1 MNGLWSAI
9 ALAGMAVA
17 ALAASGEAG
26 EREETAATRASTGR
40 TLEVTSGRCV
50 GLDQREAHQEAEA
63 KARENLLEELGK
75 LAEELSQPA
84 RLQLVAEH
92 AWLLAQP
99 GVEQEAEERVEEK
112 GYAYVAEKS
121 VRMTIPDNVLA
132 DWGARLAEQSRRRT
146 MLLAS
151 GVGATLAGW
160 LGALALLIRL
170 DRLTGGYRRALL
182 VPVIVATTL
191 AATGLGWT
199 LFLHWIPTLAT
210 GLGLAVNG

>member
-1 MNGLWSAI
+1 MNGLWSRI
-9 ALAGMAVA
+9 AWAGIAVA
-17 ALAASGEAG
+17 ALAASGEG
-26 EREETAATRASTGR
+26 REREETAATPASTGR
-40 TLEVTSGRCV
+40 TLEATGGRCV
-50 GLDQREAHQEAEA
+50 GLDQREAYQEADA
-63 KARENLLEELGK
+63 KARQNLLEEVGK

-84 RLQLVAEH
+84 RRQLVAEH

-99 GVEQEAEERVEEK
+99 GVEQKTEEKVEER
-112 GYAYVAEKS
+112 GYASVAEKS
-121 VRMTIPDNVLA
+121 IRMTIPDHVLA
-132 DWGARLAEQSRRRT
+132 DWAARLAEQRRRRT
-146 MLLAS
+146 WLLAS
-151 GVGATLAGW
+151 GAGATLAGW

-199 LFLHWIPTLAT
+199 LLLHWIPTLPT

>member
-1 MNGLWSAI
+1 MNGLWSRI
-9 ALAGMAVA
+9 ALAGIAVA
-17 ALAASGEAG
+17 ALAASSDGR
-26 EREETAATRASTGR
+26 EREQTAATRASTGR
-40 TLEVTSGRCV
+40 TLEVTGGRCV
-50 GLDQREAHQEAEA
+50 GLDQREAYQEADA
-63 KARENLLEELGK
+63 KARENLKKELGK

-84 RLQLVAEH
+84 GRQLIAEH

-99 GVEQEAEERVEEK
+99 GVEQEAEEKVEER
-112 GYAYVAEKS
+112 GYGSVAEKS
-121 VRMTIPDNVLA
+121 IRVTIPENVLA
-132 DWGARLAEQSRRRT
+132 EWGARLAERSRRRT

-160 LGALALLIRL
+160 LGAFALLIRL
-170 DRLTGGYRRALL
+170 DRMTGGYRRALL

-199 LFLHWIPTLAT
+199 LFLHWIPTLPT